1 MFITTAVT
9 RWPSPSG
16 TNLQNKTE
24 TEMNKKN
31 YNAKPFSIFMSYIAG
46 HKKLFGLD
54 MLCALLVALIALIF
68 PSVSRYSMKVM
79 IL

>member
-46 HKKLFGLD
+46 HKSCSG
-54 MLCALLVALIALIF
+54 
-68 PSVSRYSMKVM
+68 
-79 IL
+79 